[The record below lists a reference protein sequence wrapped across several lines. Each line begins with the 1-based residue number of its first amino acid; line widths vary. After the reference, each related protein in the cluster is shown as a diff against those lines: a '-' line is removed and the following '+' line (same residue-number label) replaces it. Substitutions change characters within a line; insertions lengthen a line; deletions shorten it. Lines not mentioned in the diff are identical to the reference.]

1 VKQLV
6 FGSYNFEY
14 GGLDDGS
21 DLRLRRQLEMLDKV
35 SADVWAFQECSHWQ
49 AERTRTLGLVER
61 ELQMR
66 GYMARSNRGPG
77 GDLAV
82 FVRESS
88 RIHVIEL
95 RHEQSP
101 PWWHG
106 VALVIAGV
114 EGYGLLRLASAHLA
128 PSAPTLRV
136 IEAEAF
142 GLLCEQATP
151 LIAGG
156 DWNAV
161 PVADPVPDVAG
172 IHPAKSR
179 RKLDQRA
186 AEALAEYMTDV
197 AGHLGDTTPTVGHR
211 RADKLGY
218 RCDRVYTTLPA
229 ESITGFE
236 VIVEDEP
243 ESDHRPVVA
252 RLGLGG

>member
-1 VKQLV
+1 MKHLV

-14 GGLDDGS
+14 GGLDNVNDF
-21 DLRLRRQLEMLDKV
+21 RLRRQLSKLDKV
-35 SADVWAFQECSHWQ
+35 RADVWAFQECSHWQ
-49 AERTRTLGLVER
+49 AERTRTVGMVEH

-88 RIHVIEL
+88 GVHVIEL
-95 RHEQSP
+95 RHEQRP

-106 VALVIAGV
+106 VALVIAEV
-114 EGYGLLRLASAHLA
+114 EGYGLLRLASTHLA

-142 GLLCEQATP
+142 GLLCDQATP

-161 PVADPVPDVAG
+161 PCVTRP
-172 IHPAKSR
+172 
-179 RKLDQRA
+179 
-186 AEALAEYMTDV
+186 
-197 AGHLGDTTPTVGHR
+197 PT
-211 RADKLGY
+211 
-218 RCDRVYTTLPA
+218 
-229 ESITGFE
+229 S
-236 VIVEDEP
+236 
-243 ESDHRPVVA
+243 
-252 RLGLGG
+252 